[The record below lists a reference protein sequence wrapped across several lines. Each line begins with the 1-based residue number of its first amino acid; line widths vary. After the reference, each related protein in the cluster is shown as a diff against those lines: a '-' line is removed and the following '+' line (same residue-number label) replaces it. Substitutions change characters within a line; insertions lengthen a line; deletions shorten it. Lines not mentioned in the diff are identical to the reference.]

1 MWIMKRFL
9 MLMLVLATPLVSFAG
24 EHGNEIIINEI
35 GNGGTRIG
43 TYTGKEYVE
52 LLVVKPEGVKLAG
65 WYLTD
70 LASPSAKKNEND
82 GALRFSD
89 REGSVFNQTIP
100 SGTYIVVC
108 LGHAGDTVGTEPMGE
123 DVSLTDGNNRVVV
136 FADSLSKH
144 IDIVQGAFQINGKDN
159 LVLLSAWRKDAAVN
173 MLVWEGSC
181 LWTGCTPLEVPKDMI
196 DNGAIFYFAP
206 GGRNRESFYEV
217 ANIVRWASST
227 YPGDAT
233 PGRKNPGVDDRQLRT
248 K

>member
-1 MWIMKRFL
+1 MKFL
-9 MLMLVLATPLVSFAG
+9 LMAALFFSPPLVSIAG
-24 EHGNEIIINEI
+24 EHDNEIIINEI
-35 GNGGTRIG
+35 GNGGTKRG
-43 TYTGKEYVE
+43 MYTGKEYVE

-70 LASPSAKKNEND
+70 LASPSAKRLDNE

-89 REGSVFNQTIP
+89 RDGSVFKQTIP

-144 IDIVQGAFQINGKDN
+144 IDIAQGAFQINGKDN
-159 LVLLSAWRKDAAVN
+159 LVLLSAWKKNAAVN
-173 MLVWEGSC
+173 MLVWEGGCS
-181 LWTGCTPLEVPKDMI
+181 WTGCTPLEVPKDMI
-196 DNGAIFYFAP
+196 DNGAILYFAP
-206 GGRNRESFYEV
+206 GGKNRESFYEV
-217 ANIVRWASST
+217 TNIVRWASST

>member
-1 MWIMKRFL
+1 MKFQL
-9 MLMLVLATPLVSFAG
+9 IALLFFSAPLVSIAG
-24 EHGNEIIINEI
+24 GQDNEIIINEI
-35 GNGGTRIG
+35 GNGGAKRG
-43 TYTGKEYVE
+43 TYTGKAYVE

-70 LASPSAKKNEND
+70 LASPGAKKLDNE

-89 REGSVFNQTIP
+89 RDGSVFNQTIP

-123 DVSLTDGNNRVVV
+123 DVSLADGNNRVVV

-144 IDIVQGAFQINGKDN
+144 IDIVQGAIQINGKDN

-181 LWTGCTPLEVPKDMI
+181 MWTGCTPLEVPKDMV

-217 ANIVRWASST
+217 GNIVRWASST

-233 PGRKNPGVDDRQLRT
+233 PGRKNPGVDDRQLRI